1 MWIEV
6 IPYALSLLFLLRS
19 TGFNWVGIKVLARS
33 LICMFLSLKQVKV
46 PFNIHFRVG
55 ASNSYANAIFIDT
68 DISNI
73 YKVFTPYMW
82 RKWMHISNQFL
93 LDKYRFLSRYINPDM
108 VLNYQIRILEYL
120 ITCFVEYT
128 YLAVLNLTIMPDWLA
143 SNFRNQLS

>member
-19 TGFNWVGIKVLARS
+19 TAFNWVGIKVLARS

-46 PFNIHFRVG
+46 PFNIHFRIG
-55 ASNSYANAIFIDT
+55 ASNSYAIAIIVIDLHK
-68 DISNI
+68 I
-73 YKVFTPYMW
+73 FTPYMSM
-82 RKWMHISNQFL
+82 KWMHISNQFL

-108 VLNYQIRILEYL
+108 VLTYQIRILEYL